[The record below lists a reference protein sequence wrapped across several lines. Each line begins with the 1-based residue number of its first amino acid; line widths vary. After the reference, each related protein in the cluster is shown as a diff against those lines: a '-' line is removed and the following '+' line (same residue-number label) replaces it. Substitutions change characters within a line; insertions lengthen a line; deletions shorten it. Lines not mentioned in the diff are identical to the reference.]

1 MKESIVLGGGCF
13 WCLEA
18 LYQRVKGVVSVTNGY
33 AGGETKDPT
42 YDNVCSGQTGHAEVV
57 NVEFD
62 PEQISLETILS
73 IFWASHNPTTLNQQ
87 GADIGT
93 EYRSI
98 ILYNSAAQ
106 LSAIQESQAKVGQP
120 LWKDKIVTELKPLE
134 AFWPAED
141 YHQNYFNSHPEQ
153 AYCQIV
159 INPKLSKLKQKFANI
174 LS

>member
-1 MKESIVLGGGCF
+1 
-13 WCLEA
+13 
-18 LYQRVKGVVSVTNGY
+18 VSVTNGY

-93 EYRSI
+93 QYRSI

-106 LSAIQESQAKVGQP
+106 LSVIQESQAKVGQP

-141 YHQNYFNSHPEQ
+141 YHQNYLQN
-153 AYCQIV
+153 
-159 INPKLSKLKQKFANI
+159 NPGGYTCHFIRNI
-174 LS
+174 PSFLD